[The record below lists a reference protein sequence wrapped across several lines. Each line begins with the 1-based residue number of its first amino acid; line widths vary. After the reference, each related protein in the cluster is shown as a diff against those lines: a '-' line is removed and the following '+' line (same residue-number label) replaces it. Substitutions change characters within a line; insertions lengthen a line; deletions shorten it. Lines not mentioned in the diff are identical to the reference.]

1 MTVPIDR
8 SLPLPESEYF
18 RQADLSAASDQE
30 VVAMARQGREEAYGE
45 VVHRYKRPVL
55 ALIYGIVSHPERA
68 KDLAQDTFVKVF
80 TTLDRYRPERKFA
93 PWILR
98 IAHNTA
104 LHYLERKRFDSP
116 NSPYA
121 VTPGAIDRAAIQAP
135 NPSDT
140 PTPRPDMR
148 QLAATLE
155 QALRRLRPEYRRCVK
170 LRYVEGRSY
179 DEIAHIIKVPVG
191 TVGTYL
197 HRARKELKRVLGP
210 LPDAAPSDP
219 AHTPA

>member
-1 MTVPIDR
+1 MPTVD
-8 SLPLPESEYF
+8 
-18 RQADLSAASDQE
+18 
-30 VVAMARQGREEAYGE
+30 
-45 VVHRYKRPVL
+45 
-55 ALIYGIVSHPERA
+55 
-68 KDLAQDTFVKVF
+68 
-80 TTLDRYRPERKFA
+80 
-93 PWILR
+93 
-98 IAHNTA
+98 
-104 LHYLERKRFDSP
+104 
-116 NSPYA
+116 
-121 VTPGAIDRAAIQAP
+121 DRAVDFALVAIANLVNLLVTAVQAP

-179 DEIAHIIKVPVG
+179 DDIAEILHLPVG

-197 HRARKELKRVLGP
+197 HRARKELKRILGP
-210 LPDAAPSDP
+210 LPDVSPSDP